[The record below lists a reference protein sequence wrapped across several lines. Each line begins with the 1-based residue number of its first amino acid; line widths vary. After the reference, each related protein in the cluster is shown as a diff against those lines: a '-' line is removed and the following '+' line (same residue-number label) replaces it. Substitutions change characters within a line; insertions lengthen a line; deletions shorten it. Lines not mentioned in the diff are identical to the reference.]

1 MKIESIIDYI
11 KWRYEN
17 IEIGVMFRGQ
27 LDSNWELLPSIVRY
41 AKNKEVSDGY
51 DSISEIE
58 NHLIEWLEKFAMP
71 YKDYRSFSQ
80 AEKLVHGQHFG
91 LPTRLLDWTTNPLK
105 ALYFAVENPEYDSV
119 DGIVYSFAPFDW
131 DEKVGHATEHTSGL
145 VSFFPELLNERLSAQ
160 EGCFIAFPLP
170 KNGFSVLPL
179 NIANYPKDTES
190 FFSVQISAKHKRN
203 IRQELNGLGINH
215 RTIYP
220 GLEGVAKWIKSDLSH
235 FSA

>member
-1 MKIESIIDYI
+1 MKIESVIDYI

-17 IEIGVMFRGQ
+17 IDDSVMFRGQ
-27 LDSNWELLPSIVRY
+27 LDLKWELLPSIVRY
-41 AKNKEVSDGY
+41 AKNRYVSDGY
-51 DSISEIE
+51 DSISEVE

-71 YKDYRSFSQ
+71 YKDYRIISQ
-80 AEKLVHGQHFG
+80 AEKLVQGQHFG

-119 DGIVYSFAPFDW
+119 DGIVYGFAPANW
-131 DEKVGHATEHTSGL
+131 QEKVGQSREHTSGL
-145 VSFFPELLNERLSAQ
+145 ISFFPELLNERLSAQ
-160 EGCFIAFPLP
+160 EGCFVAFPLP

-179 NIANYPKDTES
+179 SKANYTKDVA
-190 FFSVQISAKHKRN
+190 FFDSIQISAKHKLK

-215 RTIYP
+215 RSIYP
-220 GLEGVAKWIKSDLSH
+220 GLEGVTKWIKSDLAY